1 MRGVDAVRKETATE
15 IMAKQSNAGI
25 RFEVRIT
32 LYQVKAVNRL
42 AMLMDMNNPAV
53 VDSQRYVRVY
63 GATTMGQWQMMEPHR
78 LIGEY
83 DYRPAGAN
91 IDPVANREARRNQLM
106 QLMEIVWKLDI
117 PYVNR
122 YELFR
127 ALVDTFDLR
136 NTAKIVIPYEELM
149 EQMMQQQAQQEQM
162 MQQQAAQDVGAPMPM
177 APEVA
182 PQMAQAPALMGGP
195 VG

>member
-1 MRGVDAVRKETATE
+1 M
-15 IMAKQSNAGI
+15 
-25 RFEVRIT
+25 
-32 LYQVKAVNRL
+32 
-42 AMLMDMNNPAV
+42 
-53 VDSQRYVRVY
+53 
-63 GATTMGQWQMMEPHR
+63 
-78 LIGEY
+78 
-83 DYRPAGAN
+83 
-91 IDPVANREARRNQLM
+91 
-106 QLMEIVWKLDI
+106 
-117 PYVNR
+117 NR